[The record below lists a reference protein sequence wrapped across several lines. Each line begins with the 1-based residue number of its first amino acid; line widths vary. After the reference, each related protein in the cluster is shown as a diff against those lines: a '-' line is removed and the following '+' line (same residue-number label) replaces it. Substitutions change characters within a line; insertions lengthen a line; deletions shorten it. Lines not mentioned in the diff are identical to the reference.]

1 MKKLTWRGQDCVAVS
16 PIVTM
21 RCHGCLFA
29 ITEDDECPHTD
40 EAVTMSC
47 GSDNDVIFIED
58 TPEAMAAYIIQKL
71 EGT

>member
-1 MKKLTWRGQDCVAVS
+1 
-16 PIVTM
+16 
-21 RCHGCLFA
+21 LFI

-40 EAVTMSC
+40 KAVTMSC

-58 TPEAMAAYIIQKL
+58 TPEAMAAYIVQKL

>member
-16 PIVTM
+16 PIVTL
-21 RCHGCLFA
+21 RCQGCLFA
-29 ITEDDECPHTD
+29 TTEDDECPHT
-40 EAVTMSC
+40 EAVPHSC
-47 GSDNDVIFIED
+47 TSDNDVIFIED